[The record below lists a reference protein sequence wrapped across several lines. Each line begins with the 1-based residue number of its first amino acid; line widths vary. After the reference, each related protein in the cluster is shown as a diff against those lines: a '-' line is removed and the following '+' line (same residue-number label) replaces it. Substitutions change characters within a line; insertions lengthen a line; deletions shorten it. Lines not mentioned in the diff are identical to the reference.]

1 MPGRLSYS
9 TSHSVSSRRLFVCSV
24 ASSLRDS
31 GTRGSSSSR
40 SCYPVCSVRVS
51 SMVSG
56 ERQTSRA
63 VCCSATTAS
72 VFSLVATHSST
83 LGSPQTMAVCPSP
96 DPLDRHTECC
106 SRAYQEILRHLF
118 GQCWSCSGQHCRATL
133 VQFEPGARVP
143 SGCCRGAWNL
153 HSVQYSLRVR
163 RFLAYQALD

>member
-51 SMVSG
+51 STVSG
-56 ERQTSRA
+56 ERQTFRA
-63 VCCSATTAS
+63 VCCSATTVS
-72 VFSLVATHSST
+72 VFSLVATHSSM
-83 LGSPQTMAVCPSP
+83 LGSPQTMAVCPYPHPP
-96 DPLDRHTECC
+96 DAILSAVP
-106 SRAYQEILRHLF
+106 RAYQEILRHLF
-118 GQCWSCSGQHCRATL
+118 GQCRSCSGQHRRAAL
-133 VQFEPGARVP
+133 VQLEPGARVP

-153 HSVQYSLRVR
+153 HRVQLSLRVR
-163 RFLAYQALD
+163 RFLAYQALN